1 MFQQCRARVLDWKQF
16 RWAIKDPRPA
26 GWPFEANALRD
37 AVRCKPLLPIT
48 KTRMLKFA
56 LPAAAVL
63 LTLAVA
69 GAFAARG
76 EYLSFTLSFI
86 PLVTAVFMLGTAPGF
101 WRGLNRPLNNKT
113 RWAFQL
119 HAFRSAVVGVTAL
132 SFAFMSFDIS
142 GEFFFV
148 VLAFSMPYLFFGIP
162 GTAGLIHVL
171 IKDQPDAAVFRE
183 SGTVWASRLITHVSW
198 AGSAAV
204 IVLAVA
210 VFQPWPFSLRE
221 GPDTE
226 WAREGFEQTFGFA
239 PPVSVEDLYCRRVSF
254 WQSREVYAKFTYND
268 PEIARQILGKLRM
281 EKGEPR
287 GYQEIRRH
295 FPSWWLQGIPEHGN
309 ATLEYHRRPPVTHAG
324 EGVWID
330 RESKTLYY
338 MYLD

>member
-1 MFQQCRARVLDWKQF
+1 MNSIGA
-16 RWAIKDPRPA
+16 
-26 GWPFEANALRD
+26 
-37 AVRCKPLLPIT
+37 RCKPLLPIT

-69 GAFAARG
+69 GAFAVRG
-76 EYLSFTLSFI
+76 EYLSFILSFI

-132 SFAFMSFDIS
+132 SLVFMSLDIS
-142 GEFFFV
+142 GKFFFV

-226 WAREGFEQTFGFA
+226 WTRGGFEQTFGFA
-239 PPVSVEDLYCRRVSF
+239 PPASVEELYCAAASLSGNPKRSMQSSPTAMTGSAGRFSASCGWRKGSLAAIRKSADIFRRGGCGECPSTTTPLWSTTTERRLLTQVKVSGSAA
-254 WQSREVYAKFTYND
+254 SRKLSTICTSTDSVYEWAL
-268 PEIARQILGKLRM
+268 RQG
-281 EKGEPR
+281 
-287 GYQEIRRH
+287 QAD
-295 FPSWWLQGIPEHGN
+295 GIPAHGS
-309 ATLEYHRRPPVTHAG
+309 RSP
-324 EGVWID
+324 IC
-330 RESKTLYY
+330 
-338 MYLD
+338 

>member
-1 MFQQCRARVLDWKQF
+1 
-16 RWAIKDPRPA
+16 
-26 GWPFEANALRD
+26 
-37 AVRCKPLLPIT
+37 
-48 KTRMLKFA
+48 MLKFT
-56 LPAAAVL
+56 LPAASVL

-69 GAFAARG
+69 GAFAVRG
-76 EYLSFTLSFI
+76 EYLSFILGFI

-119 HAFRSAVVGVTAL
+119 HAFRSAVVGVAAL
-132 SFAFMSFDIS
+132 SFVFMSFEIS

-148 VLAFSMPYLFFGIP
+148 VLVFSMPYLFFGIP

-171 IKDQPDAAVFRE
+171 IKDQPDDAVFRE
-183 SGTVWASRLITHVSW
+183 SGTVRASRLITYVSW

-204 IVLAVA
+204 IVMALAVY
-210 VFQPWPFSLRE
+210 QPWPFSLRE

-226 WAREGFEQTFGFA
+226 WARGGFEQTFAFA
-239 PPVSVEDLYCRRVSF
+239 PPASVEELYCRRVSF
-254 WQSREVYAKFTYND
+254 WQSKEIYAKFTYGD
-268 PEIARQILGKLRM
+268 DRITARILGKLRM

-295 FPSWWLQGIPEHGN
+295 FPSWWLRGIPEHDN
-309 ATLEYHRRPPVTHAG
+309 ATLEYHHRPSAAHAG
-324 EGVWID
+324 ESVWID

>member
-1 MFQQCRARVLDWKQF
+1 MRFAKQSGTNRF
-16 RWAIKDPRPA
+16 
-26 GWPFEANALRD
+26 
-37 AVRCKPLLPIT
+37 LPIKRT
-48 KTRMLKFA
+48 SMTRKTQLKFA

-63 LTLAVA
+63 LTLAA
-69 GAFAARG
+69 AAAFGARG
-76 EYLSFTLSFI
+76 KHLSFILSFI
-86 PLVTAVFMLGTAPGF
+86 PLVTAVFMLSTAPAF
-101 WRGLNRPLNNKT
+101 WHGLNQPLNNKT

-119 HAFRSAVVGVTAL
+119 HAFRSAVVGVAAL
-132 SFAFMSFDIS
+132 SFVFMSFEVS

-148 VLAFSMPYLFFGIP
+148 VLAFSAPYLFFGIP

-171 IKDQPDAAVFRE
+171 IKDQSDAAVFRE
-183 SGTVWASRLITHVSW
+183 SRTVWASRLITNISW

-210 VFQPWPFSLRE
+210 AFQPWPFSPRE

-239 PPVSVEDLYCRRVSF
+239 PPAAVEELYYRRVSF
-254 WQSREVYAKFTYND
+254 WQSKEVYAKFTYGN
-268 PEIARQILGKLRM
+268 PEIAEQILDKLRM

-295 FPSWWLQGIPEHGN
+295 FPSWWLRGIPEHGS
-309 ATLEYHRRPPVTHAG
+309 AALEYHQRPPVTDAA

-330 RESKTLYY
+330 RQSKTLYY

>member
-1 MFQQCRARVLDWKQF
+1 M
-16 RWAIKDPRPA
+16 
-26 GWPFEANALRD
+26 
-37 AVRCKPLLPIT
+37 
-48 KTRMLKFA
+48 TRTTLLKFA

-63 LTLAVA
+63 LTLAAAVA
-69 GAFAARG
+69 FGARG
-76 EYLSFTLSFI
+76 KSLSFTLSFI
-86 PLVTAVFMLGTAPGF
+86 PLVTAVFMLSAAPAF
-101 WRGLNRPLNNKT
+101 WHGLNQPLSNKT

-119 HAFRSAVVGVTAL
+119 HAFRSAVVGVAAL
-132 SFAFMSFDIS
+132 SFVCMSFDVS

-148 VLAFSMPYLFFGIP
+148 VLAFSTPYLFFGIP

-171 IKDQPDAAVFRE
+171 IRDQPDASVFRE
-183 SGTVWASRLITHVSW
+183 SRTVRVSRLITHVSW

-239 PPVSVEDLYCRRVSF
+239 APASVEELYCRRVSF
-254 WQSREVYAKFTYND
+254 WQSKEVYAKFTYSN
-268 PEIARQILGKLRM
+268 PEAANRILDKLRM

-295 FPSWWLQGIPEHGN
+295 FPSSWLRGIPEHGN
-309 ATLEYHRRPPVTHAG
+309 ATLEYHHRPSAAHAG